1 LRKNNAANEGIKVRL
16 TGEVMKYIS
25 LFEGFTQAAAL
36 DCIIDDVDETIFI
49 VSPGE
54 ANKLRSSA
62 IRRLEQMIKRPVVTV
77 EYSNDPSQFIRNSL
91 LPARVLEVKM
101 IEHAD
106 GRKTASVTV
115 SAADKGKA
123 IGKGGRVA
131 QRTRSLAK
139 RYFQVDNV
147 HIL

>member
-1 LRKNNAANEGIKVRL
+1 MRKSNAANGGIKVSL

-25 LFEGFTQAAAL
+25 LFEGFTEASAL
-36 DCIIDDVDETIFI
+36 DCLIEDDDEAIFI

-54 ANKLRSSA
+54 SGKLRTSS

-77 EYSNDPSQFIRNSL
+77 EYSSDPSQFIKNSL
-91 LPARVLEVKM
+91 LPAKVLEVKM
-101 IEHAD
+101 VEHAD

>member
-1 LRKNNAANEGIKVRL
+1 LRKSNTSNGGIKVSL

-25 LFEGFTQAAAL
+25 LFEGFTQASAL
-36 DCIIDDVDETIFI
+36 DCIIEDEDEAIFI

-54 ANKLRSSA
+54 SGKLRISSV
-62 IRRLEQMIKRPVVTV
+62 RKLEQMIKRPVVTV
-77 EYSNDPSQFIRNSL
+77 EYSSDPSQFIKNSL
-91 LPARVLEVKM
+91 LPARVLEVKLV
-101 IEHAD
+101 EHAD